1 MDVLPHTPVVTLEW
15 VEESIKAKQCK
26 FPIDYSMNSISL
38 RGPPTTSEFKRLNKK
53 MKSFM
58 EMDFIQTRGSNA
70 TGSNLISQECNLTSQ
85 CIIYL
90 DSGSIG
96 HEIGSILKKLISLTG
111 GLYMDVNNLC
121 VTHIL
126 VGSITEN

>member
-1 MDVLPHTPVVTLEW
+1 
-15 VEESIKAKQCK
+15 
-26 FPIDYSMNSISL
+26 
-38 RGPPTTSEFKRLNKK
+38 
-53 MKSFM
+53 M
-58 EMDFIQTRGSNA
+58 EMDFIQTKAPSA
-70 TGSNLISQECNLTSQ
+70 TGLNVLYQECNLTSQ
-85 CIIYL
+85 CVIYL
-90 DSGSIG
+90 ESGSIG